1 MFSLGI
7 EALDEIQQQ
16 TSAVI
21 RISDA
26 DDIVRLTKTI
36 ILLINSSMQGE
47 YIFDPAVIT
56 FDMIESGI
64 VSTSF
69 YRLDGATKT
78 DSDVITVNLLL
89 GEVCVLESKPQ
100 SQAIFAKLGTVT
112 LK

>member
-1 MFSLGI
+1 
-7 EALDEIQQQ
+7 
-16 TSAVI
+16 
-21 RISDA
+21 
-26 DDIVRLTKTI
+26 
-36 ILLINSSMQGE
+36 MQGE

-89 GEVCVLESKPQ
+89 GEVCVL
-100 SQAIFAKLGTVT
+100 
-112 LK
+112 